1 MFIREWCESKGLI
14 QARVVDH
21 IDVEKSLVS
30 RWWHKK
36 TRPDPRHVLAIADM
50 LGIDP
55 RWLNYHPKEVGPKD
69 VELMEL
75 WWSLDPSQQRKAKTV
90 LAAYFSEDSEQNPAD
105 QPAEALPN
113 DVAHLAKMKVALD
126 EQSKAVAEI
135 IISRLAGNP
144 DPKATLDAKILSAA
158 RSSTEGTMVKRSK
171 PRNSQHGKR
180 RDRH

>member
-1 MFIREWCESKGLI
+1 MFIREWCETKGLI

-30 RWWHKK
+30 RWWHKS
-36 TRPDPRHVLAIADM
+36 TRPDPGHVLAIADM

-55 RWLNYHPKEVGPKD
+55 RWLNYHPKEFGPKD
-69 VELMEL
+69 MELMEL
-75 WWSLDPSQQRKAKTV
+75 WWSLDSSQKRKAKAV
-90 LAAYFSEDSEQNPAD
+90 LSAYFSEDSEQTPAG
-105 QPAEALPN
+105 QPAEFLPN

-135 IISRLAGNP
+135 IVSRLAGNP

-158 RSSTEGTMVKRSK
+158 RSSTEGTIVKRSK
-171 PRNSQHGKR
+171 LHKNEHGKR